1 MFFLSISFEEMA
13 VFTDMLSNIKL
24 YTRYI
29 TQKGDRKPSRKMIE
43 GKRPLTEKTK
53 L

>member
-1 MFFLSISFEEMA
+1 MEMFFLSISFEEMA

-29 TQKGDRKPSRKMIE
+29 TQKA
-43 GKRPLTEKTK
+43 TANQVEKW
-53 L
+53 